1 MTSLGRAH
9 DANLPSGV
17 RAVGPWGALD
27 WTLGDAGPRL
37 PASSVVGPKVT
48 GGVAHSNRETDVR
61 THVTTH
67 DSQQGADAAPGMQD
81 RDLEQ
86 RVGELEKQVVAL
98 AAAVDAASRMQVAT
112 PRRVDQD
119 IRLAGGR
126 PVRRILEKT
135 RLIEDYRETR
145 RAG

>member
-1 MTSLGRAH
+1 M
-9 DANLPSGV
+9 
-17 RAVGPWGALD
+17 
-27 WTLGDAGPRL
+27 
-37 PASSVVGPKVT
+37 
-48 GGVAHSNRETDVR
+48 R
-61 THVTTH
+61 TY
-67 DSQQGADAAPGMQD
+67 DDQQGSDAAPGREH

-86 RVGELEKQVVAL
+86 RVTELEKQVMAL

-126 PVRRILEKT
+126 LVRRILENA
-135 RLIEDYRETR
+135 RLVEDYDETR

>member
-1 MTSLGRAH
+1 M
-9 DANLPSGV
+9 
-17 RAVGPWGALD
+17 
-27 WTLGDAGPRL
+27 
-37 PASSVVGPKVT
+37 
-48 GGVAHSNRETDVR
+48 R
-61 THVTTH
+61 TY
-67 DSQQGADAAPGMQD
+67 DGQQDDAAAATMAP

-86 RVGELEKQVVAL
+86 RVGELERQVMAL

-126 PVRRILEKT
+126 LVRRILEKA
-135 RLIEDYRETR
+135 RLVEDYRETR